1 MQRILVLVSL
11 LSLAGCIP
19 PAEIARPEL
28 PSLRYSRNLGS
39 QDAYQQPAPT
49 VPVAQPL
56 QAAPLAAPVPSAE
69 LQFVKDMPPEEK
81 IPGNEDI
88 VTNLGEGGGG
98 YEAVPSRQ
106 PMRRPY
112 QGPLHLGEP
121 GASASLWRR
130 AGYGSS
136 IFRDHR
142 AHQPMDLITIV
153 VTENAEGMKE
163 ADTEADRDSTFL
175 AGIAE
180 LFNFQSDIARITGDD
195 TPATLVD
202 ATFQSEFEG
211 EGETTRRSS
220 LTARIAAV
228 VVEVLPTGVMR
239 IEGEKII
246 SVNNEEQIMVIS
258 GLVRPRDVNT
268 RNEVQ
273 SFNIANLRIDYFGRG
288 TVGDVQHAGWLGR
301 LLHNIWPF

>member
-88 VTNLGEGGGG
+88 VTNLGGGGGG

-121 GASASLWRR
+121 GPSASLWRR

-136 IFRDHR
+136 IYPDHR